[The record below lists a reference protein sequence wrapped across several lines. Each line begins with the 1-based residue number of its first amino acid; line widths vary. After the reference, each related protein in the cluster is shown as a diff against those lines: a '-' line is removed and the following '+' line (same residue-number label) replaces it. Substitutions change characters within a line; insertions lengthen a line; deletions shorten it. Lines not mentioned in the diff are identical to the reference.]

1 MEKIHERA
9 LRFVFDDYTSE
20 YKDLLSRNGIS
31 TLYLKRVRIMAQEVY
46 KAINNQSPKYTKE
59 LLKERNTRYS
69 DRRPLDLY
77 VPRVNQQKFGYRSYA
92 FEAPSVWNSLPL
104 DIRKAENFGQFK
116 KLINSWTGPSC
127 RCNFCL
133 SPVNL

>member
-9 LRFVFDDYTSE
+9 LRFVFGDYTSE

-59 LLKERNTRYS
+59 LLGERNTRYS

-77 VPRVNQQKFGYRSYA
+77 VPRVNQHKFGYRSYA
-92 FEAPSVWNSLPL
+92 FEAPSVIFLLILERQRILDSL
-104 DIRKAENFGQFK
+104 KN
-116 KLINSWTGPSC
+116 
-127 RCNFCL
+127 
-133 SPVNL
+133 